1 MDRLQIQKKKMNN
14 EVVWDE
20 FLIDQKVTY
29 TLELNGKLF
38 VIKNVPARVNIET
51 GEQFFSPKTVDRLQ
65 QIVGMEQQPVQTM
78 TLPVYEF
85 TN

>member
-1 MDRLQIQKKKMNN
+1 MNN
-14 EVVWDE
+14 EAVWDE
-20 FLIDQKVTY
+20 FLIDQKVIY
-29 TLELNGKLF
+29 TLEMNGKLF

-65 QIVGMEQQPVQTM
+65 KIVLKEQQPVQTM
-78 TLPVYEF
+78 TLPIYEF

>member
-1 MDRLQIQKKKMNN
+1 MNN

-38 VIKNVPARVNIET
+38 VIKNVPARVNMET

-65 QIVGMEQQPVQTM
+65 QIVAIEQQPVQTV